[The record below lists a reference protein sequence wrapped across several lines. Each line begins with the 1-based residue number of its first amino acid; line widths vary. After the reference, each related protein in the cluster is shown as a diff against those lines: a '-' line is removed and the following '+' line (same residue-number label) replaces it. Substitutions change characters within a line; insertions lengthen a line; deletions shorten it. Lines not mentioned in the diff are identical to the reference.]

1 MRSERGQA
9 TVEWVGIVLLVALA
23 LAALSHFAP
32 KADGRDLGDAVAA
45 SVTRPLLRPAARSR
59 APARQSEQPFPI
71 PRAHPPTERAFPIPP
86 AHPPTEQ
93 PFPIPPAHP
102 PTEQPFPI
110 PRAHPPTEQPFPIP
124 PAHPPT
130 ERAFPIPPLIPR
142 AGAPIR
148 RQGAR
153 SAALR
158 IRLPRART
166 LLRTA
171 RAGAGRAWRRAW
183 IACLVYERFRYALL
197 HPESRFPGHTIPPS
211 EVLRMV
217 NDCISPLDL
226 VRDWP
231 ELTR

>member
-59 APARQSEQPFPI
+59 APARQS
-71 PRAHPPTERAFPIPP
+71 
-86 AHPPTEQ
+86 EQ

>member
-32 KADGRDLGDAVAA
+32 RADGKDLGSALAG
-45 SVTRPLLRPAARSR
+45 SVTRPAARPAPR
-59 APARQSEQPFPI
+59 APAPAHTPASGAFPVPPLIPGPGASIPRVGEPIRRAGAPGEPIPRTVAPI
-71 PRAHPPTERAFPIPP
+71 PRASEPIS
-86 AHPPTEQ
+86 
-93 PFPIPPAHP
+93 
-102 PTEQPFPI
+102 
-110 PRAHPPTEQPFPIP
+110 
-124 PAHPPT
+124 
-130 ERAFPIPPLIPR
+130 R
-142 AGAPIR
+142 AGAPVR
-148 RQGAR
+148 RAGGRA
-153 SAALR
+153 AALR
-158 IRLPRART
+158 VRLPRGRT
-166 LLRTA
+166 LLVRA
-171 RAGAGRAWRRAW
+171 RAGAGTAWRRAW

>member
-1 MRSERGQA
+1 
-9 TVEWVGIVLLVALA
+9 
-23 LAALSHFAP
+23 
-32 KADGRDLGDAVAA
+32 
-45 SVTRPLLRPAARSR
+45 
-59 APARQSEQPFPI
+59 
-71 PRAHPPTERAFPIPP
+71 
-86 AHPPTEQ
+86 
-93 PFPIPPAHP
+93 
-102 PTEQPFPI
+102 
-110 PRAHPPTEQPFPIP
+110 
-124 PAHPPT
+124 
-130 ERAFPIPPLIPR
+130 PPLIPR

-153 SAALR
+153 SATLR

-231 ELTR
+231 LVRGQ

>member
-32 KADGRDLGDAVAA
+32 RADGRDLGDAVAT
-45 SVTRPLLRPAARSR
+45 SVARPLLRPAAHSR
-59 APARQSEQPFPI
+59 ALAHQS
-71 PRAHPPTERAFPIPP
+71 
-86 AHPPTEQ
+86 
-93 PFPIPPAHP
+93 
-102 PTEQPFPI
+102 
-110 PRAHPPTEQPFPIP
+110 EQPFPIP

-142 AGAPIR
+142 PGASNPRGSAPIPR
-148 RQGAR
+148 AGQR
-153 SAALR
+153 SGALR

-171 RAGAGRAWRRAW
+171 RADAARAWRRAW
-183 IACLVYERFRYALL
+183 IACLIYERFRYALL

>member
-32 KADGRDLGDAVAA
+32 RANGKGVGRAVLH
-45 SVTRPLLRPAARSR
+45 SVAT
-59 APARQSEQPFPI
+59 PARQ
-71 PRAHPPTERAFPIPP
+71 RDLTPPTASNDRG
-86 AHPPTEQ
+86 
-93 PFPIPPAHP
+93 
-102 PTEQPFPI
+102 
-110 PRAHPPTEQPFPIP
+110 
-124 PAHPPT
+124 
-130 ERAFPIPPLIPR
+130 FPIPPLIPR
-142 AGAPIR
+142 PGASNPRVGVPIR
-148 RQGAR
+148 RASEL
-153 SAALR
+153 SAAVR

-171 RAGAGRAWRRAW
+171 RAGAGQAWRRAW